1 MVWIKICGITRVSDA
16 EAISRMGADCLGFIF
31 STDSPR
37 KISLGKAKS
46 IIGRT
51 REASKTGVF
60 VNEET
65 AMVIEYIK
73 QLGLAMVIE
82 YIKQL
87 GLDNVQFSGDE
98 DIAYIE
104 ELKRAGLGVKMIKA
118 IRIREDSRSR
128 SLQLKENVKSFST
141 AADYILLDSYDK
153 DKYGGTGKTIDWQLI
168 KGLAGTG
175 RLILSGG
182 LDHENIY
189 DALSMTE
196 PFGVDASS
204 KLETAP
210 GIKDLKYVEKFIN
223 EVRRYEKQL

>member
-1 MVWIKICGITRVSDA
+1 MVWIKICGITRASDG

-37 KISLGKAKS
+37 KISLEKAKS
-46 IIGRT
+46 ITGST
-51 REASKTGVF
+51 GGASKTGVF
-60 VNEET
+60 VNERT
-65 AMVIEYIK
+65 AMVIKYVE
-73 QLGLAMVIE
+73 QLD
-82 YIKQL
+82 
-87 GLDNVQFSGDE
+87 LDNVQLSGDE
-98 DIAYIE
+98 SIANME
-104 ELKRAGLGVKMIKA
+104 ELKRAVPGVKIIKA
-118 IRIREDSRSR
+118 IRVRENSGSK
-128 SLQLKENVKSFST
+128 SLQFKETVKSFST

-168 KGLAGTG
+168 KGLAGTR

-189 DALSMTE
+189 DGLCAAK

-204 KLETAP
+204 RLEIAP

>member
-1 MVWIKICGITRVSDA
+1 MVWIKICGITRISDA
-16 EAISRMGADCLGFIF
+16 EAVSGMGADCLGFIF

-37 KISLGKAKS
+37 KISLEKARSITGGSGK
-46 IIGRT
+46 
-51 REASKTGVF
+51 ASKTGVF
-60 VNEET
+60 VNEKT
-65 AMVIEYIK
+65 AMVRKYIE
-73 QLGLAMVIE
+73 
-82 YIKQL
+82 QL
-87 GLDNVQFSGDE
+87 GLDNVQLSGDE
-98 DIAYIE
+98 GIVYIK
-104 ELKRAGLGVKMIKA
+104 ELKRAVPGVKIIKA
-118 IRIREDSRSR
+118 IRIREDTGSRP
-128 SLQLKENVKSFST
+128 LQLKEAIKSFNG

-175 RLILSGG
+175 CLILSGG

-189 DALSMTE
+189 DAIRVTE

-204 KLETAP
+204 RLETAP

>member
-1 MVWIKICGITRVSDA
+1 MVWIKICGITRASDA

-37 KISLGKAKS
+37 RISLEKARS
-46 IIGRT
+46 ITIGSGG
-51 REASKTGVF
+51 ASKTGVF
-60 VNEET
+60 VNEKIV
-65 AMVIEYIK
+65 MIRKYIE
-73 QLGLAMVIE
+73 QLS
-82 YIKQL
+82 
-87 GLDNVQFSGDE
+87 LDNVQLSGDE
-98 DIAYIE
+98 NIAYIE
-104 ELKRAGLGVKMIKA
+104 ELKRAVPEVKTIKA
-118 IRIREDSRSR
+118 IRLREDSGSR
-128 SLQLKENVKSFST
+128 TVQLNRIIKSFSG

-189 DALSMTE
+189 DAIRVTE

-204 KLETAP
+204 RLETAP

>member
-51 REASKTGVF
+51 RKASKTGVF

-65 AMVIEYIK
+65 
-73 QLGLAMVIE
+73 AMVIE

-104 ELKRAGLGVKMIKA
+104 ELKRAGLGVKIIKA

-128 SLQLKENVKSFST
+128 SLQLRENVKSLST
-141 AADYILLDSYDK
+141 VADYILLDSYDK

-168 KGLAGTG
+168 KGLAETD